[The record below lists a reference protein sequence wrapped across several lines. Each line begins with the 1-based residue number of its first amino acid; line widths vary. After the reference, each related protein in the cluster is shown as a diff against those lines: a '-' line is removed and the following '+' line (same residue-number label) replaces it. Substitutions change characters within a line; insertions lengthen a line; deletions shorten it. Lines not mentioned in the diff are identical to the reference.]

1 MHINEG
7 ESKPLLFRAIFYF
20 LFTLHHID
28 PTSTPHP
35 LCIDLPPAPRRPHIH
50 SASTLHRPHIDL
62 TSTLYRPHIDS
73 TSTPHRPHI
82 DHTSNPIS
90 TLHRPYTDL
99 TSTLYRPY
107 MDPTLTPHWPHIG
120 RPHTDPTPTPCHRRL
135 FLAHHELTNENVSCF
150 PINQSKT
157 KTFIVLE
164 ITRKP
169 VRPVKSLKE

>member
-1 MHINEG
+1 M
-7 ESKPLLFRAIFYF
+7 RAKANYFFLVRFFNF

-35 LCIDLPPAPRRPHIH
+35 PC
-50 SASTLHRPHIDL
+50 IDL

-73 TSTPHRPHI
+73 TSTSHRPHI
-82 DHTSNPIS
+82 DPTSNPIS
-90 TLHRPYTDL
+90 TPHRP
-99 TSTLYRPY
+99 TSTLYRLY
-107 MDPTLTPHWPHIG
+107 TDSTSTSHRLYIGLTWTQQWPHIG
-120 RPHTDPTPTPCHRRL
+120 RPHIDPTLTPYHRRL

-150 PINQSKT
+150 LINQSKT

>member
-7 ESKPLLFRAIFYF
+7 ESKPLLFRAIF
-20 LFTLHHID
+20 LFFIYPPSHRPHVD
-28 PTSTPHP
+28 PTSTLHRPYTDPTSTLHRP
-35 LCIDLPPAPRRPHIH
+35 YIDPT
-50 SASTLHRPHIDL
+50 STLHRPHIDL
-62 TSTLYRPHIDS
+62 TSTTHRTPYRPYIDL
-73 TSTPHRPHI
+73 T
-82 DHTSNPIS
+82 S
-90 TLHRPYTDL
+90 TLHRPHIDL